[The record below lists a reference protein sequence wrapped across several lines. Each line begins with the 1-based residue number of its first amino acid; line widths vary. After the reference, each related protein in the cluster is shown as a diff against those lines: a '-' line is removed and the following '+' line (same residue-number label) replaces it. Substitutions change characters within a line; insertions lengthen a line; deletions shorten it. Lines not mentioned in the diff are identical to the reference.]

1 MIKVSHNLLKVGIC
15 LLSLTSCTDNG
26 LLFRSFGGYGE
37 DEQKATYKV
46 EEPYQIKDEWYTP
59 KEDYAYKERG
69 IAGWYQDEEGALTA
83 NGEKYDETVLTA
95 MHKTLPL
102 PSMVRITNLENGNVA
117 IVRVNDRGPYVNNRL
132 IDVSQQAAEALEFN
146 MIGTTMVQVEIL
158 PDESKKLKEEILRQT
173 GNKQTNNV
181 EKTPVIVNQAET
193 EKNENKVLYK
203 PDEGSQIVYNGA
215 DIKPM
220 VAPVVISNI
229 VSVTQP
235 AEALNESANEAA
247 SSKTLTA
254 PQTATEQSIKTPE
267 LIMPISGYYIQAGA
281 FSHIEN
287 AKRLTQTLNK
297 IETTQIYELKKK
309 DGTVLHRVRMGPF
322 ETKQNALS
330 TLNKLNA
337 SGFTDTKIIFE
348 P

>member
-1 MIKVSHNLLKVGIC
+1 MVKVSHNLLKVGIC
-15 LLSLTSCTDNG
+15 LLSLTACTDNG

-69 IAGWYQDEEGALTA
+69 IAGWYQEEEGTLTA

-102 PSMVRITNLENGNVA
+102 PSLVRITNLENGNVA

-132 IDVSQQAAEALEFN
+132 IDVSQKAAEALEFN

-158 PDESKKLKEEILRQT
+158 PDESKKLKEEILRQ
-173 GNKQTNNV
+173 GGKKQTNNI
-181 EKTPVIVNQAET
+181 EEMPVIVNHADT

-215 DIKPM
+215 HIKPM
-220 VAPVVISNI
+220 VAPVVVSNI

-235 AEALNESANEAA
+235 IDSLNKATPSE
-247 SSKTLTA
+247 TLTTIDT
-254 PQTATEQSIKTPE
+254 PSEKSIKMPE
-267 LIMPISGYYIQAGA
+267 LIAPISGYYIQAGA
-281 FSHIEN
+281 FSNIEN
-287 AKRLTQTLNK
+287 AKRLAQTLNK
-297 IETTQIYELKKK
+297 IETTQIYELKKTN
-309 DGTVLHRVRMGPF
+309 GTVLHRVRMGPF
-322 ETKQNALS
+322 ETKQNALN
-330 TLNKLNA
+330 TLNKLNT